1 MYCNRTSTFARTMPL
16 NLSKTFSD
24 SKLVPVF
31 STDLKLSQQSKAP
44 ATDLHH
50 SQSPLDLPYRKQI
63 WPQQSH
69 QLWKLSTMNNTSR
82 PFPHLQSAPSQH
94 PQPPN
99 EQLLL
104 HHFIRDNHLN
114 HSMKGL
120 YWERRATRRGYN
132 GGERYSTLMLKVQWW
147 CPGLGK
153 SWLNWSK
160 SHSFFAG

>member
-1 MYCNRTSTFARTMPL
+1 MYYNRTSTFARIVL
-16 NLSKTFSD
+16 SILSKTLPG
-24 SKLVPVF
+24 SKLVPI
-31 STDLKLSQQSKAP
+31 SWTDLELSQQSKAP
-44 ATDLHH
+44 DTDLHH
-50 SQSPLDLPYRKQI
+50 SQSPLDRQFKKQI
-63 WPQQSH
+63 RFQQSH
-69 QLWKLSTMNNTSR
+69 QLWKLSKMSMASH
-82 PFPHLQSAPSQH
+82 PFPHLQSAPSQR
-94 PQPPN
+94 PQPLN

-104 HHFIRDNHLN
+104 HHFIPNNHLN